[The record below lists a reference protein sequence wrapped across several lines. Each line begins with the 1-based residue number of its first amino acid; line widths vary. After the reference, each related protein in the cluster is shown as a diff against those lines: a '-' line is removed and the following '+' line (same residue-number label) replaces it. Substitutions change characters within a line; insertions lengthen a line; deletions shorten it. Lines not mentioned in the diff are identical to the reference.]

1 MTTEL
6 TTLPNG
12 VRIVTHRMP
21 DIETV
26 SLGLWVAV
34 GARHERDDQHGL
46 SHFLEHMAFKGTKTR
61 SARAIAEEI
70 ESVGGDLNASTGL
83 DTTAYFARVLKGD
96 ETVALGL
103 IADILLNS
111 KFAPEDLD
119 RERVVIQ
126 QEIAS
131 TDDNPDDIVFDLMQ
145 GAAFPDQAVGRPIL
159 GTKASVGRFRSA
171 DLTAYLDEHYL
182 PDAIVISAA
191 GAVHHDQIVRH
202 VEALFGGLTRRRHG
216 DESQAKYRGGFAA
229 SAKPFEQS
237 HLLIG
242 FPSPS
247 CLDPAFYTAQ
257 VFSGLFGGGM
267 SSRLFQEIRE
277 DRGLCYSIYS
287 TVWGLKDT
295 GMLAVHAA
303 TGPEMVDELAAVV
316 AQELATL
323 ASAGPT
329 EAELRRSKAQLKA
342 GLLMAL
348 ESSSVNAE
356 QMARQLLAHGR
367 LVTLSELIDEVEN
380 VDHRSIKDFAGRLMN
395 EVASVAVI
403 GSGRKSSA
411 QASRVAALFAS
422 AEPRVAARHGL
433 M

>member
-6 TTLPNG
+6 TTLANG
-12 VRIVTHRMP
+12 VRVATHRMP
-21 DIETV
+21 NLETV
-26 SLGLWVAV
+26 SLGVWVAV
-34 GARHERDDQHGL
+34 GSRHERDDQHGL
-46 SHFLEHMAFKGTKTR
+46 SHFLEHMAFKGTKSR
-61 SARAIAEEI
+61 SARMIAETI

-83 DTTAYFARVLKGD
+83 DTTAYYARVLKGD
-96 ETVALGL
+96 EGVALEL

-145 GAAFPDQAVGRPIL
+145 SAAFPAQAIGRPIL
-159 GTKASVGRFRSA
+159 GTKASVGRFRA
-171 DLTAYLDEHYL
+171 GDLSVYLEEHYL
-182 PDAIVISAA
+182 PDAIVVSAA
-191 GAVHHDQIVRH
+191 GAVHHAEIVRH
-202 VEALFGGLTRRRHG
+202 VEALFGGLTRRRRG
-216 DESQAKYRGGFAA
+216 TESQALYQGGFAA

-237 HLLIG
+237 HVLIG
-242 FPSPS
+242 LPSPS

-287 TVWGLKDT
+287 TVWGVKDT

-316 AQELATL
+316 AQELAAL
-323 ASAGPT
+323 ADAGPT
-329 EAELRRSKAQLKA
+329 DAELLRAKAQLKA

-348 ESSSVNAE
+348 ESSGVNAE
-356 QMARQLLAHGR
+356 QMARQLLAQGR
-367 LVTLSELIDEVEN
+367 LVAISELIDEVEA
-380 VDHRSIKDFAGRLMN
+380 VDHGAIKAFASRLRN

-403 GSGRKSSA
+403 GSGKKSAA
-411 QASRVAALFAS
+411 QSSRVAGLFNPVRADAMIS
-422 AEPRVAARHGL
+422 QGSR
-433 M
+433 

>member
-12 VRIVTHRMP
+12 IRVATQRMP
-21 DIETV
+21 GLETV
-26 SLGLWVAV
+26 SLGVWVAV
-34 GARHERDDQHGL
+34 GSRHERDDQHGL
-46 SHFLEHMAFKGTKTR
+46 SHFLEHMAFKGTRSR
-61 SARAIAEEI
+61 SARMIAETI

-83 DTTAYFARVLKGD
+83 DTTAYYARVLKGD
-96 ETVALGL
+96 EGVALEL

-111 KFAPEDLD
+111 KFTPEDLD

-145 GAAFPDQAVGRPIL
+145 SAAFPDQAIGRPIL
-159 GTKASVGRFRSA
+159 GTKASVGRFRA
-171 DLTAYLDEHYL
+171 DDLNGYLDEHYL
-182 PDAIVISAA
+182 PDAIVVSAA
-191 GAVHHDQIVRH
+191 GAVHHAEIVRH
-202 VEALFGGLTRRRHG
+202 VEALFGGLTERRRG
-216 DESQAKYRGGFAA
+216 TESQALYRGGYAA

-237 HLLIG
+237 HLLVG
-242 FPSPS
+242 LPSPS
-247 CLDPAFYTAQ
+247 CLDPDFATAQ

-287 TVWGLKDT
+287 SVWGVKDT

-316 AQELATL
+316 AQELAAL
-323 ASAGPT
+323 ADTGPT
-329 EAELRRSKAQLKA
+329 DAELLRAKAQLKA

-356 QMARQLLAHGR
+356 QMARQLLAQGR
-367 LVTLSELIDEVEN
+367 FVTISELIDEVEA
-380 VDHRSIKDFAGRLMN
+380 VDSSRIKTFAGHLR
-395 EVASVAVI
+395 ESTASVAVI

-411 QASRVAALFAS
+411 QAARVADLFNS
-422 AEPRVAARHGL
+422 EVLISQGSR
-433 M
+433 